1 MTFFRYIRRHEIGT
15 VWCSGFK
22 LIELC
27 KPHGFYAVLGE
38 FICRK

>member
-1 MTFFRYIRRHEIGT
+1 MTFFRYILRNEINS
-15 VWCSGFK
+15 VWSSGFK

-38 FICRK
+38 FRCCK